1 MGKWTGQLR
10 PSVHSARSSIRT
22 VRPPEKAAAQTGAA
36 EMVKQGASYL
46 VEVAGPTP
54 ANGEDKPASGPV
66 YRAAIAKDGPPAI
79 PYQSLYEMF
88 QASVQKFPDNNCLGR
103 REGAGYSWL
112 TYKQTSEQ
120 VADIGCALVKVG
132 LQPHGRV
139 GVYGANSPEWMI
151 AMQACNRQN
160 LYCVPLYDSLGEHAI
175 EYIVNH
181 SESTCV
187 FTQSEKFSTLAK
199 SLPHVNDLVK
209 TVVYW
214 GKGDAAAA
222 EAAKAAGAAV
232 YSFEEFL
239 QLGKDNA
246 APPSPPKPEDLC
258 TIMYTSGTT
267 GDPKGVQLTHE
278 NVMAAIISLQNF
290 VAKYNIGLDDTDV
303 FLSFLPLAHIFDRTA
318 EELYLHLG
326 ASIGYWRGDI
336 KGLMEDTGAL
346 RPTMFCG
353 VPRVFDRIYA
363 GVMQKV
369 SEGSFVKKALFNWGY
384 QRKLHFLNKGLTYD
398 KAAPLFDKI
407 VFSKIKEKLGGRV
420 KLVVSGGAPLARHV
434 EDFLK
439 VTMCCRVVQGYGL
452 TETCAASF
460 IAVPDEPAHA
470 GTVGPPQPVLEFKL
484 EAVPSMNYDPMADPP
499 RGEVVVRG
507 SSVFAGYYKAQ
518 DKTDEVLEKDGWFHT
533 GDIGEITPTGALR
546 IIDRMKNIFKLSQGE
561 YIAVE
566 KVEGIY
572 KMNSAVEQIWVY
584 GNSYES
590 QLVAVVVPVASK
602 LRAIAAQ
609 VGSKNTDVEQDCRDE
624 KVKKE
629 LLAQLTAT
637 GKEGKLKGFEMVR
650 AIYIESPSNLFS
662 VENDLLTPTFKLKR
676 APLQKRYQ
684 AEIDAMY
691 AALKKA

>member
-1 MGKWTGQLR
+1 M
-10 PSVHSARSSIRT
+10 
-22 VRPPEKAAAQTGAA
+22 
-36 EMVKQGASYL
+36 
-46 VEVAGPTP
+46 P
-54 ANGEDKPASGPV
+54 AV
-66 YRAAIAKDGPPAI
+66 WGPPAL
-79 PYQSLYEMF
+79 PS
-88 QASVQKFPDNNCLGR
+88 G
-103 REGAGYSWL
+103 L
-112 TYKQTSEQ
+112 TMP
-120 VADIGCALVKVG
+120 ALH
-132 LQPHGRV
+132 P
-139 GVYGANSPEWMI
+139 P
-151 AMQACNRQN
+151 
-160 LYCVPLYDSLGEHAI
+160 LYCLLRTHRELPAAHPPLYR
-175 EYIVNH
+175 
-181 SESTCV
+181 
-187 FTQSEKFSTLAK
+187 
-199 SLPHVNDLVK
+199 
-209 TVVYW
+209 
-214 GKGDAAAA
+214 
-222 EAAKAAGAAV
+222 
-232 YSFEEFL
+232 
-239 QLGKDNA
+239 
-246 APPSPPKPEDLC
+246 
-258 TIMYTSGTT
+258 
-267 GDPKGVQLTHE
+267 
-278 NVMAAIISLQNF
+278 
-290 VAKYNIGLDDTDV
+290 
-303 FLSFLPLAHIFDRTA
+303 RTA

-336 KGLMEDTGAL
+336 KGLMEDIGAL
-346 RPTMFCG
+346 RPTLFCG

-369 SEGSFVKKALFNWGY
+369 SEGSFLKKALFNWGY
-384 QRKLHFLNKGLTYD
+384 QRKLHFLNKGLPYD
-398 KAAPLFDKI
+398 KAAPVFDKI

-460 IAVPDEPAHA
+460 IAVPDQPAHA

-507 SSVFAGYYKAQ
+507 PAVFAGYYKAQ

-584 GNSYES
+584 GNSFES
-590 QLVAVVVPVASK
+590 QLVAVVVPVAAK

-609 VGSKNTDVEQDCRDE
+609 VGAKGSDEELCRNE

-684 AEIDAMY
+684 AEVDAMY